1 MKMSKGTEGLEIT
14 KIAIG
19 RFNNI
24 KWLKNTWYYKYN
36 STFNRNELI
45 HQPNVKLNFSYSR
58 YKQLAINAF
67 DTEMFAIDN
76 WLGESFDT
84 VLTMS

>member
-1 MKMSKGTEGLEIT
+1 MKMSKGTKGLEIS

-19 RFNNI
+19 

-45 HQPNVKLNFSYSR
+45 HQPNVKFNFSYSK
-58 YKQLAINAF
+58 YKQVAINAF
-67 DTEMFAIDN
+67 DSEMFAIDI
-76 WLGESFDT
+76 WLGKSFYT

>member
-1 MKMSKGTEGLEIT
+1 M
-14 KIAIG
+14 
-19 RFNNI
+19 
-24 KWLKNTWYYKYN
+24 
-36 STFNRNELI
+36 I

-58 YKQLAINAF
+58 YKQVAINAF

-84 VLTMS
+84 VLTMVSGKFYEAK